1 VVVHNFDFIGI
12 TIPPDEADA
21 KSLVDS
27 DAMLAFAVSFQ
38 AFQTVA
44 RENREI
50 LQLVRRVEL
59 FQFPLDNSCPH
70 SQPSWNP
77 SFEDRFRI
85 FVAEGSNHLSSVS
98 RGE

>member
-1 VVVHNFDFIGI
+1 VVVHNLDFIGI
-12 TIPPDEADA
+12 TVPPNEADT
-21 KSLVDS
+21 KSVVDS
-27 DAMLAFAVSFQ
+27 DAMLALAVTFQ
-38 AFQTVA
+38 TFQTVA

-59 FQFPLDNSCPH
+59 FQFPLDNSCAH

-85 FVAEGSNHLSSVS
+85 FVAEGSNHLSRIS